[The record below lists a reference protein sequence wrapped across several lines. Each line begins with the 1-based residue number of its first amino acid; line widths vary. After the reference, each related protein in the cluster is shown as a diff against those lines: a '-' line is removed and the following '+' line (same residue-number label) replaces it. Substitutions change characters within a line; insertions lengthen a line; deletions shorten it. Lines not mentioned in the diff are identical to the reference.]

1 MVVKYNFKLLDNN
14 GTFIEYKD
22 KTTNQ
27 MLKIINK
34 HLEEKFNVDDDLL
47 ITRDMINNL
56 MNNKSSSKYLKIFIK
71 NIVKKKLDKDGNIL
85 ETTTAN

>member
-71 NIVKKKLDKDGNIL
+71 NIVKKKLDKDGNVL